1 MRLFYNSLRTI
12 EGFPN
17 DEMDHTRDSVDY
29 RDQLWRWNGV
39 LTPHPY
45 ELHPI
50 IPDKCFLFG
59 LGVSHSISRMSDAT
73 PPHKRVMAILF
84 LTIVTK

>member
-1 MRLFYNSLRTI
+1 MMKWTI
-12 EGFPN
+12 LGIQWITEIK
-17 DEMDHTRDSVDY
+17 
-29 RDQLWRWNGV
+29 LWRWNGV